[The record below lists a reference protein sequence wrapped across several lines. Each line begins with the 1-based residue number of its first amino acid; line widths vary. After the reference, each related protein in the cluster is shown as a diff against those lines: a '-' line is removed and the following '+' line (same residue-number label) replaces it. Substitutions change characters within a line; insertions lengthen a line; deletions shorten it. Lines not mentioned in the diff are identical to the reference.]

1 MNKIVLIIVASLIS
15 YVGSSQITKQMPYIF
30 NNYVE
35 FGDSIKFDNSQY
47 SYGEYLKID
56 SLSDGTQFIVSDTV
70 AYPNETTSLP
80 YDSITSAPFTSQG
93 GFWRNSDTTRTVLFG
108 GFNDSTEAS
117 VYSKLGYSRGVIFL
131 AADID
136 EVSPSNGEIQITE
149 ANTVPT
155 TIGVITAEEQGRY
168 ITIVGGSNTNS
179 TEIAGT
185 ADIIL
190 KGADPA
196 VLSELNSITFIIIQ
210 RRSTGAL
217 VALELHRNF

>member
-1 MNKIVLIIVASLIS
+1 MNKTVLIAIASLIS

-56 SLSDGTQFIVSDTV
+56 TLSDGTQFIVSDTV

-93 GFWRNSDTTRTVLFG
+93 GFWRNSDTTRAVLFG
-108 GFNDSTEAS
+108 GFNDTTLAS
-117 VYSKLGYSRGVIFL
+117 VYSKLGYARGVHL
-131 AADID
+131 MTEDANRVRPID
-136 EVSPSNGEIQITE
+136 GDIQITD
-149 ANTVPT
+149 ANTAPT
-155 TIGVITAEEQGRY
+155 TITTIDNDEQGRI
-168 ITIVGGSNTNS
+168 ITIIGGSNTYS

-190 KGADPA
+190 TGADPA
-196 VLSELNSITFIIIQ
+196 VLSELNSITFIITQ
-210 RRSTGAL
+210 RRSNGAL